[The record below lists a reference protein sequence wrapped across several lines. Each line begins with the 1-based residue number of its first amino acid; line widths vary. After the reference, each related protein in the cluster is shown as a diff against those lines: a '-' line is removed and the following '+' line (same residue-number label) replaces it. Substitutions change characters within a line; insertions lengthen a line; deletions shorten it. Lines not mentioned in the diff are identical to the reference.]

1 MPELI
6 SDRIPRLL
14 ALVPWLIKR
23 PGITMTQ
30 TAEHFGIGVDAL
42 TKDLWQIVLC
52 GLPGYGPDQ
61 LVDIDFWD
69 DDRIW
74 VHDPQTLASPM
85 RINSEE
91 AIALGIALR
100 RMSQIP
106 AVDERELIDRLIGK
120 LETVS
125 GGGTDLLEITQP
137 AQTVLSELVEK
148 ALVEDFALSFDYS
161 SAQDD
166 LSHRRVSPIRVFSV
180 DDFLYLAGWCDHAEA
195 VRSFRFDRISNLSLL
210 APLEHVPPGIATEV
224 TGLTDL
230 AQAPAALVRIEP
242 SISWVTEETW
252 VSLAPV
258 TAGHAERGQILIRVP
273 YLSKE
278 WLIRWIL
285 SMGGAAAVLDPPEIA
300 QEIHEIVT
308 ESMNRLRLEH

>member
-14 ALVPWLIKR
+14 ALVPWLIRR

-30 TAEHFGIGVDAL
+30 TAEHFGIGVDTL

-74 VHDPQTLASPM
+74 VNDPQTLASPM

-106 AVDERELIDRLIGK
+106 AVD
-120 LETVS
+120 
-125 GGGTDLLEITQP
+125 
-137 AQTVLSELVEK
+137 
-148 ALVEDFALSFDYS
+148 
-161 SAQDD
+161 
-166 LSHRRVSPIRVFSV
+166 
-180 DDFLYLAGWCDHAEA
+180 
-195 VRSFRFDRISNLSLL
+195 
-210 APLEHVPPGIATEV
+210 
-224 TGLTDL
+224 
-230 AQAPAALVRIEP
+230 
-242 SISWVTEETW
+242 
-252 VSLAPV
+252 
-258 TAGHAERGQILIRVP
+258 
-273 YLSKE
+273 
-278 WLIRWIL
+278 
-285 SMGGAAAVLDPPEIA
+285 
-300 QEIHEIVT
+300 
-308 ESMNRLRLEH
+308 